1 MKLFR
6 VFAALCLST
15 LVALPAA
22 AQTTPAATPP
32 ADVLGSWDVNWTTQ
46 GGPIQGYL
54 KLKKDGEKLVGT
66 VGSQMGE
73 MPVEA
78 EIKGKDVSVWFNFQ
92 GQGGAVPI
100 EMTGKVDGDKIT
112 GSFTAGGQPGGEWVA
127 TRTRDTTD
135 TKDAKETKDTKDTKE
150 PAATSAAA
158 GKVDLTGD
166 WNLSVELPNMTATPT
181 LTLKQDG
188 DKLTGDYISAQYG
201 KFPLKGTVKGSE
213 VSFTFTMS
221 VEGNGMDVTYTG
233 NVDKDGKMAGSV
245 NYGDMMSGRFTAAKK
260 K

>member
-6 VFAALCLST
+6 VLAALYLAT
-15 LVALPAA
+15 VLALPAA
-22 AQTTPAATPP
+22 AQTAPTTTPP

-46 GGPIQGYL
+46 QGPIQGSL

-73 MPVEA
+73 MPIEA

-100 EMTGKVDGDKIT
+100 EMLGKVDGDKIT
-112 GSFTAGGQPGGEWVA
+112 GTFSAGGQPAGEWTA
-127 TRTRDTTD
+127 TRAKDANARDT
-135 TKDAKETKDTKDTKE
+135 AKEPSAA
-150 PAATSAAA
+150 PAAAAP
-158 GKVDLTGD
+158 GKVSLTGD
-166 WNLSVELPNMTATPT
+166 WNLSVELPNMTATPA
-181 LTLKQDG
+181 LTLKQDS
-188 DKLTGDYISAQYG
+188 DKLTGDYVSAQYG

-221 VEGNGMDVTYTG
+221 VEGTGMDVTYTG
-233 NVDKDGKMAGSV
+233 AVDKDGNMAGSV
-245 NYGDMMSGRFTAAKK
+245 NYGDMMSGRFTATKK

>member
-6 VFAALCLST
+6 VLAALCMTTVL
-15 LVALPAA
+15 ALPAA
-22 AQTTPAATPP
+22 AQTAPASTAP

-46 GGPIQGYL
+46 QGPIQGSL
-54 KLKKDGEKLVGT
+54 KLKKDGEKLAGT

-73 MPVEA
+73 MPIEA
-78 EIKGKDVSVWFNFQ
+78 EIKGKDLSVWFNFQ

-100 EMTGKVDGDKIT
+100 EMLGKVDGDKIT
-112 GSFTAGGQPGGEWVA
+112 GTFTAGGQPAGEWTA
-127 TRTRDTTD
+127 TRAKDASARDT
-135 TKDAKETKDTKDTKE
+135 AKEPSAE
-150 PAATSAAA
+150 PAAAAPA
-158 GKVDLTGD
+158 KVNLTGD
-166 WNLSVELPNMTATPT
+166 WNLSVELPNMTATPA

-188 DKLTGDYISAQYG
+188 DKLTGDYVSAQYG

-221 VEGNGMDVTYTG
+221 VEGTGMDVTYTG
-233 NVDKDGKMAGSV
+233 AVDKDGKMAGSV
-245 NYGDMMSGRFTAAKK
+245 NYGDMMSGRFTATKK